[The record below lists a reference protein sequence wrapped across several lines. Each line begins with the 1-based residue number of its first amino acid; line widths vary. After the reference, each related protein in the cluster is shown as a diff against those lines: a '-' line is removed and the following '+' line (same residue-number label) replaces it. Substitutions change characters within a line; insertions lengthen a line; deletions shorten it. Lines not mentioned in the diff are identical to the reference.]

1 MKKLARLLFVS
12 SMLAAATGL
21 SACDA
26 DAGKTVI
33 GILQPVEHAALTAA
47 REGFMEAINDA
58 GLNVKFQYQNA
69 NGVEADQNTMA
80 KSLVA
85 KSALTLGIGTGASL
99 SLQAAALNSGST
111 KPILFTA
118 VTDPV
123 DAGLVASNDAPGG
136 HITGASDMNPVAAQ
150 IDLIKECLPSAQ
162 KIGIFY
168 TQSETNSKVQAD
180 MAAAEATRQGL
191 AVEIM
196 TCTDSSDI
204 AANINTLCGS
214 KNIDALYIP
223 TDNNVAAHMQ
233 PVKNAVENYHILTVC
248 GEESLMARGGHITL
262 SISYKELGR
271 RTGEMA
277 VKILRDGADPAT
289 MPVISMTAAEC
300 SYVMCNANAEAAG
313 VTIPDSVKAKCTN
326 VEPASDDE

>member
-1 MKKLARLLFVS
+1 MKKLLKLAFLS
-12 SMLAAATGL
+12 SMLTAGATGMTGCGNQGL
-21 SACDA
+21 
-26 DAGKTVI
+26 VV

-47 REGFMEAINDA
+47 REGFMEAINDS
-58 GLNVKFQYQNA
+58 GLKVKFQYQNA

-80 KSLVA
+80 KSLVG
-85 KSALTLGIGTGASL
+85 KSDLTLGIGTGASL
-99 SLQAAALNSGST
+99 SLQAAALNAGSD

-123 DAGLVASNDAPGG
+123 EAGLVNSLEKPGG
-136 HITGASDMNPVAAQ
+136 QITGASDMNPVAAQ
-150 IDLIKECLPSAQ
+150 IDLIKECLPEAK

-180 MAAAEATRQGL
+180 QAKAEAISQGL
-191 AVEIM
+191 EVEIA

-248 GEESLMARGGHITL
+248 GEESIMANGGHITL
-262 SISYKELGR
+262 SISYHELGK
-271 RTGEMA
+271 RTGQMA
-277 VKILRDGADPAT
+277 VEILKNGAKPADL
-289 MPVISMTAAEC
+289 PVVSMTAQEC
-300 SYVMCNANAEAAG
+300 TYVMCKANADAAG
-313 VTIPDSVKAKCTN
+313 VVIPESVISKCKN
-326 VEPASDDE
+326 IDPAQ

>member
-1 MKKLARLLFVS
+1 M
-12 SMLAAATGL
+12 
-21 SACDA
+21 
-26 DAGKTVI
+26 
-33 GILQPVEHAALTAA
+33 EHAALTAA
-47 REGFMEAINDA
+47 REGFMEAIKDA
-58 GLNVKFQYQNA
+58 GLNVTFKYQNA

-99 SLQAAALNSGST
+99 SLQAAALNAGST
-111 KPILFTA
+111 NPILFTA

-123 DAGLVASNDAPGG
+123 DAGLVNTMEAPGG
-136 HITGASDMNPVAAQ
+136 YITGASDMNPVAAQ
-150 IDLIKECLPSAQ
+150 IDLIKECLPDAK

-180 MAAAEATRQGL
+180 QAKEEAIKQGL
-191 AVEIM
+191 EVEIA

-233 PVKNAVENYHILTVC
+233 PVKNAVENYHILTIA
-248 GEESLMARGGHITL
+248 GEESIMAAGGHITL

-277 VKILRDGADPAT
+277 VKILKDGVKPADL
-289 MPVISMTAAEC
+289 PVVSMTAAEC
-300 SYVMCNANAEAAG
+300 SYVMCSANAEAAG
-313 VTIPDSVKAKCTN
+313 VTIPDSVKTKCTD
-326 VEPASDDE
+326 VDPA

>member
-1 MKKLARLLFVS
+1 MKKLAKICLLS
-12 SMLAAATGL
+12 SLLAGGL
-21 SACDA
+21 AL
-26 DAGKTVI
+26 AGCNSNEEGTIVV
-33 GILQPVEHAALTAA
+33 GILQPVEHNALTAA

-58 GLNVKFQYQNA
+58 GIKVKFNYQNA

-80 KSLVA
+80 KSLVL
-85 KSALTLGIGTGASL
+85 KSDLTLGIGTGASVA
-99 SLQAAALNSGST
+99 LQAASINAGLE

-123 DAGLVASNDAPGG
+123 DAGLVKSMDAPGG
-136 HITGASDMNPVAAQ
+136 YITGASDMNPVAAQ
-150 IDLIKECLPSAQ
+150 IDLIKECKPSAS

-180 MAAAEATRQGL
+180 QAAAEAQKQGL
-191 AVEIM
+191 EVEIG

-204 AANINTLCGS
+204 SANINNLCG
-214 KNIDALYIP
+214 KGIDALYIP

-248 GEESLMARGGHITL
+248 GEESIMAGGGHITL
-262 SISYKELGR
+262 SISYNELGR

-277 VKILRDGADPAT
+277 VKILKDGAEPADL
-289 MPVISMTAAEC
+289 PVVSMTAAEC
-300 SYVMCNANAEAAG
+300 TYVMCSQNAEAAG
-313 VTIPDSVKAKCTN
+313 VTIPDSVKEQCTDIPAK
-326 VEPASDDE
+326 

>member
-1 MKKLARLLFVS
+1 MKKVLKLLCLS
-12 SMLAAATGL
+12 SMLAAGAVGFT
-21 SACDA
+21 ACNS
-26 DAGKTVI
+26 GGIVI
-33 GILQPVEHAALTAA
+33 GILQPAEHAALTAA
-47 REGFMEAINDA
+47 REGFMQAIEDA
-58 GLNVKFQYQNA
+58 GLNVTFKYQNA

-99 SLQAAALNSGST
+99 SLQAAAINTGSD

-123 DAGLVASNDAPGG
+123 DAGLVASNEAPGG

-150 IDLIKECLPSAQ
+150 IDLIKECLPTAQ

-180 MAAAEATRQGL
+180 QAAAEAEEQGL

-233 PVKNAVENYHILTVC
+233 PVKNAVETYHILTVC
-248 GEESLMARGGHITL
+248 GEESIMANGGHITL

-277 VKILRDGADPAT
+277 VKILEEGANPAT
-289 MPVISMTAAEC
+289 MPVVSMTANEC
-300 SYVMCNANAEAAG
+300 SYVMCSENANAAG
-313 VTIPDSVKAKCTN
+313 VTIPESVQQKCTDI
-326 VEPASDDE
+326 EAAE